1 MLEIRAAEPRDA
13 AGIFQLITELA
24 DFEQLRHQVIGNAAA
39 LSESLFG
46 PAPCIWAL
54 VAEWDGA
61 VVGFAL
67 YFLSYSTFL
76 CKPGLYL
83 EDLYVRPAVRGK
95 GIGLALLKATEAAA
109 RQRGCGRLE
118 WSVLDWNSNA
128 IAFYEAFGARTNAG
142 WTLYRK
148 SLAPEPVDD

>member
-1 MLEIRAAEPRDA
+1 MLEVRPAEPRDA
-13 AGIFQLITELA
+13 EVIFQLITELA
-24 DFEQLRHQVIGNAAA
+24 DFEQLRHQVTGNAGA
-39 LSESLFG
+39 LTESLFG
-46 PAPCIWAL
+46 AAPCVWAL

-109 RQRGCGRLE
+109 RRRGCGRLE

-128 IAFYEAFGARTNAG
+128 IAFYEAYGARPNNG
-142 WTLYRK
+142 WTVYRK
-148 SLAPEPVDD
+148 LLASEGLAG